1 MSVFDW
7 QAIPK
12 GSLEMTGAEPP
23 KTEVESEFVSTVHTF
38 CEKYMRPIGIKLDKM
53 SPDEVMAEGSPY
65 WEFREKFLE
74 LEITPSAFG
83 DFSAEE
89 RARLIP
95 MIFEEFGW
103 ADAGLS
109 ITIGAC
115 QLPHGLAIEFGK
127 FHLLEKYKWD
137 LIGSWAITEPDHGS
151 DSLDGNGQIFHPKGD
166 YGRPN
171 CMAKMD
177 GDHLVIN
184 GQKSAWVSNGPI
196 ADICV
201 LYCLSSD
208 DNNVDTKKGY
218 VVIVPLDAAG
228 VSRGKSIDKLGQRAL
243 PQGELYFDNVRVEK
257 ENIIAGPEDYLR
269 AMYAVHTEANTQMG
283 SVFVG
288 TARSAYELALAYAH
302 ERKQGG
308 VPIIKH
314 QLVAHKLFHMAR
326 KVEAARA
333 LNRRV
338 ALYHAS
344 APVPALHAAMMT
356 KITSTQTAFEV
367 ANDALQIFGGNGNT
381 REYLVEKILRDARA
395 SLIEDGCNDVLAL
408 KGGAYLFNEE
418 LL

>member
-1 MSVFDW
+1 MSVYDW
-7 QAIPK
+7 PSIPK
-12 GSLEMTGAEPP
+12 SELTITGAESPMS
-23 KTEVESEFVSTVHTF
+23 EVEQGFVSTVRDF
-38 CEKYMRPIGIKLDKM
+38 CEKYMRPIGVELDKM
-53 SPDEVMAEGSPY
+53 SPEAVKAEGSPY
-65 WEFREKFLE
+65 WLFREKFLE
-74 LEITPSAFG
+74 LGITPSAFG
-83 DFSAEE
+83 DFTVEE

-109 ITIGAC
+109 VTIGAC
-115 QLPHGLAIEFGK
+115 QLPHGLAIEFEK
-127 FHLLEKYKWD
+127 LHLLEKYPWD
-137 LIGSWAITEPDHGS
+137 MIGCWAITEPDHGS
-151 DSLDGNGQIFHPKGD
+151 DSLDGNGQVFHPMGK
-166 YGRPN
+166 YSRPN
-171 CMAKMD
+171 CMAKIE

-201 LYCLSSD
+201 LYCLAD
-208 DNNVDTKKGY
+208 EGKEVDTKRGY
-218 VVIVPLDAAG
+218 VVIVPLDIDG

-257 ENIIAGPEDYLR
+257 ENIIAYPEDYLR
-269 AMYAVHTEANTQMG
+269 SMYAVHTEANTQMG
-283 SVFVG
+283 AIFTG
-288 TARSAYELALAYAH
+288 TARAAYELALAYAH

-314 QLVAHKLFHMAR
+314 QLVAHRLFHMAR
-326 KVEAARA
+326 KVEASRA

-338 ALYHAS
+338 ALFNAS

-356 KITSTQTAFEV
+356 KITATQTAFEV
-367 ANDALQIFGGNGNT
+367 ASDALQIFGGNGNT
-381 REYLVEKILRDARA
+381 REYTIEKIMRDARA

-408 KGGAYLFNEE
+408 KGGAYLFNED